1 MKFKL
6 CNTDGTN
13 LKTDYLEVV
22 NKYNVKVLREEGFY
36 DYEYEVTIGSLKTLM
51 EFVRDVG
58 QPIIITD
65 DSEDGKHIEIYDN
78 WRE

>member
-6 CNTDGTN
+6 RNTDGRN

-22 NKYNVKVLREEGFY
+22 NKYNVKVLREEDFY
-36 DYEYEVTIGSLKTLM
+36 GCEYEVTIGSLKTLM

-65 DSEDGKHIEIYDN
+65 DSDGRNIEIYDN